1 MRPAQVI
8 GAGISGL
15 AAAWHLADRGFAV
28 TVVDRSPGPGG
39 LINTIQTDHGPVET
53 AANAFVWDEVVS
65 SWFRRLDLTPVFP
78 EPVSKRR
85 YIFRRGRPRRWPL
98 GAGASLAMAGRLA
111 TAALTRSTTAR
122 EDETIA
128 AWGDRVLGAS
138 AREWLV
144 EPAMQGIYASP
155 ARELSARAIF
165 DGRKR
170 GSRRLAA
177 PAGGMGQFT
186 SRLHERLADRGVRFS
201 FNTEIDR
208 LDPSVA
214 TVIATPATSA
224 AQLIAPHAPVLAGR
238 ISAIRIAPLVTVTMF
253 FAPHVDDV
261 RGFGVLFPYASG
273 VRALGALFNTDIFA
287 GRGTV
292 RSETWIV
299 GDRDMGMT
307 DWADD
312 RLREALTGDRQL
324 LTGRRDTPLAVH
336 VTRWHQAIPVYD
348 HAIIALKKEL
358 PALPAWLALAGNYL
372 GTIGVAGLLARADSA
387 SARLAAGTSTVT
399 TS

>member
-1 MRPAQVI
+1 
-8 GAGISGL
+8 
-15 AAAWHLADRGFAV
+15 
-28 TVVDRSPGPGG
+28 
-39 LINTIQTDHGPVET
+39 
-53 AANAFVWDEVVS
+53 
-65 SWFRRLDLTPVFP
+65 
-78 EPVSKRR
+78 
-85 YIFRRGRPRRWPL
+85 
-98 GAGASLAMAGRLA
+98 MAGRLA
-111 TAALTRSTTAR
+111 AAALTRSTTAR

-177 PAGGMGQFT
+177 PAGGMGQFI
-186 SRLHERLADRGVRFS
+186 SRMHERLADRGVRFS

-208 LDPSVA
+208 LDPSIA

-238 ISAIRIAPLVTVTMF
+238 ISAIRMAPLVTVTMF

-299 GDRDMGMT
+299 GDRDIGMT

-324 LTGRRDTPLAVH
+324 LTGRRDTPLALY

-348 HAIIALKKEL
+348 RAIIALKEEL
-358 PALPAWLALAGNYL
+358 HALPAWLTLAGNYL
-372 GTIGVAGLLARADSA
+372 GTIGVGGLLARAESA
-387 SARLAAGTSTVT
+387 SARLATGTSIVT